1 MAKRK
6 SSKRSISVDQEKEIS
21 SKLYDW
27 IAEGYEVDELVK
39 IVKSKDARKISKLF
53 KEYEN
58 NIKRIEKIKREL
70 EKLKQVHAFNT
81 KSPLYIQL
89 IELIDHPAKVDVAEK
104 FMESLKS
111 GPKLTELQ
119 AELASLNI
127 TGFEDE
133 AKAIKAKFNQP
144 ELVEEI
150 NKDVTSLRR
159 RIKEKFF
166 AESFEDVV
174 VPKKKERSFVAE
186 TIFILHK
193 DGTLLSVKSKI
204 APAELDKKL
213 MSKMVMAIKEQM
225 MRSFKEG
232 EHVHTLNYMG
242 HNIILEDS
250 VHVYCAVV
258 VVGEARPVMYKIVL
272 KALQIL
278 EKNFA
283 NEFNNWTGDRAA
295 LQNMDKYTSAM
306 FQALDKL
313 K

>member
-1 MAKRK
+1 MAKKK
-6 SSKRSISVDQEKEIS
+6 SPKRSTSDESIKEIS

-39 IVKSKDARKISKLF
+39 IVKSKDIKKIAKLF
-53 KEYEN
+53 REYEDK
-58 NIKRIEKIKREL
+58 IKRIEKIKREL
-70 EKLKQVHAFNT
+70 EKLKQVHALNT

-89 IELIDHPAKVDVAEK
+89 MELIDHPAKVDVAEK

-111 GPKLTELQ
+111 GPKLAELQ
-119 AELASLNI
+119 AELASLNV

-133 AKAIKAKFNQP
+133 AKAIKVKFNQP
-144 ELVEEI
+144 ELVENI
-150 NKDVTSLRR
+150 DRDIKSLKR
-159 RIKEKFF
+159 RIKENFF
-166 AESFEDVV
+166 AESFEEVV
-174 VPKKKERSFVAE
+174 APTVERSFVAE

-193 DGTLLSVKSKI
+193 DGTLLSVKSKKP
-204 APAELDKKL
+204 PAELDKKL

-225 MRSFKEG
+225 IRSFKEG
-232 EHVHTLNYMG
+232 EHVHSLTYQG
-242 HNIILEDS
+242 HEIILEDS

-272 KALQIL
+272 KALQIM

-295 LQNMDKYTSAM
+295 LHNMDKYTSAM